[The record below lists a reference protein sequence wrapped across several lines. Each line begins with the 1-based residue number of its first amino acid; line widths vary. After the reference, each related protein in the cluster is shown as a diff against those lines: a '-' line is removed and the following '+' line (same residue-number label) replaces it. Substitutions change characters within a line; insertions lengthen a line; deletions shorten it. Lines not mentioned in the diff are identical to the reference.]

1 MNITV
6 KPSVANGCVTAP
18 PSKSMAHRLI
28 TCASLA
34 NGKSII
40 KGVAYSQD
48 ILATI
53 DCMSA
58 LGAEIIKDKDTL
70 YINGTDI
77 GRQKVTQ
84 TLDCRECGSTLRF
97 MIPICWLSTDYITL
111 TGSER
116 LMARPLGVYADI
128 AKEKSL
134 VFEYENSSIRTRGK
148 LTGGKY
154 RFPGNISSQFVS
166 GLLFAL
172 PLCETD
178 SIIELIPPVESRPY
192 IEMTLSA
199 LHSFGID
206 VECRGDNSFFIKGGQ
221 SYQPCE
227 MSVEGDHS
235 NAAFLKA
242 LDVIG
247 GNVEVKGLASDSR
260 QGDKVCSE
268 HFENM
273 KKGFCD
279 IDLGDCPDLG
289 PILFAVSAAIGGA
302 HFTSTARLRIK
313 ESDRVAA
320 MVQEL
325 EKMNVKCEI
334 ADDEVTVYSGE
345 LKYPSEIL
353 SGHNDHRIVM
363 ALTVLMTLTGGELE
377 GAQAVRKSYP
387 DFFDVIKGLGIE
399 VETDGMD
406 M

>member
-1 MNITV
+1 MKITV
-6 KPSVANGCVTAP
+6 KPSAAKGRVTAP

-28 TCASLA
+28 TCASMA
-34 NGKSII
+34 KGKSII
-40 KGVAYSQD
+40 RNVAYSQD

-58 LGAEIIKDKDTL
+58 LGAEIVRDNDTL
-70 YINGTDI
+70 YINGADI
-77 GRQKVTQ
+77 GKQSVTRP
-84 TLDCRECGSTLRF
+84 LDCRECGSTLRF
-97 MIPICWLSTDYITL
+97 MIPICWLSQNSITL
-111 TGSER
+111 KGSER

-128 AKEKSL
+128 AKDKSL
-134 VFEYENSSIRTRGK
+134 GFEYINNSIITKGK

-172 PLCETD
+172 PMCEED
-178 SIIELIPPVESRPY
+178 SIIELIPPIESRSY
-192 IEMTLSA
+192 IEMTLFA
-199 LHSFGID
+199 LQEFGIN
-206 VECRGDNSFFIKGGQ
+206 VECPNDNSFFIKGGQ
-221 SYQPCE
+221 SYKPCE
-227 MSVEGDHS
+227 MSVEGDYS

-247 GNVEVKGLASDSR
+247 GNVEVRGLASDSR
-260 QGDKVCSE
+260 QGDKICSE

-289 PILFAVSAAIGGA
+289 PILFAAAAAMKGA

-325 EKMNVKCEI
+325 EKMNVKCKIE
-334 ADDEVTVYSGE
+334 DNEVTVYSSE

-363 ALTVLMTLTGGELE
+363 ALTVLMTITGGELE

-387 DFFDVIKGLGIE
+387 DFFDVIKALGIE